1 MCTSMSHFTTS
12 LKIARVLYYVSSEFE
27 KPPQKKRE
35 SKNKNGEPYPWG
47 RKPYPQTYKSQA
59 EKNKKT
65 FNSRGRSAKHIA
77 STKCSRIGEQCV

>member
-35 SKNKNGEPYPWG
+35 SKNKNGEPYSWG

-59 EKNKKT
+59 EKNKKHLIREGGPLNT
-65 FNSRGRSAKHIA
+65 LQVLNAL
-77 STKCSRIGEQCV
+77 E